1 MAVKLFLNSQTIINH
16 VFPIVSR
23 NAYDATEVDKFLD
36 SIIQDYKKVEANSLV
51 LKNEYE
57 ELREKNRVLEKEKR
71 ALEVDLEKYKAKFAN
86 IKSSDNVNSD
96 NIELVRRINA
106 LEKFLWAHGYNPDTI
121 KEQTIRSGQSLHM

>member
-96 NIELVRRINA
+96 NIELVRKINA
-106 LEKFLWAHGYNPDTI
+106 LEKFLWNHGFNPDTI
-121 KEQTIRSGQSLHM
+121 K

>member
-16 VFPIVSR
+16 VFPVVGR

-51 LKNEYE
+51 QTKEYE
-57 ELREKNRVLEKEKR
+57 DLKKKSF
-71 ALEVDLEKYKAKFAN
+71 ALEQDKRNLEVELEKYKAKFAN
-86 IKSSDNVNSD
+86 IKSSDNVTSD

-106 LEKFLWAHGYNPDTI
+106 LEKFLWANGYNPDTI
-121 KEQTIRSGQSLHM
+121 K